1 MGYGVLIM
9 KTSIL
14 NRLLNVLILTW
25 MLTLV
30 LFSNAEPEHHDIVVI
45 VNAHSPL
52 THLSRDE
59 IAQVYTARMSL
70 LADGTRPVAL
80 DLQNNPNI
88 RNHFYANLLHTS
100 SERFDAF
107 WARLLFTGLA
117 TPPKLLSSQDQVV
130 NEVLQ
135 NDHAIGFVT
144 DDHVK
149 SPNIHV
155 LARWPQ

>member
-14 NRLLNVLILTW
+14 NRLLLTFMSSLIL
-25 MLTLV
+25 
-30 LFSNAEPEHHDIVVI
+30 FSSAQPTHHDLVVI

-52 THLSRDE
+52 SHLSRDE
-59 IAQVYTARMSL
+59 IAQIYTARISL

-80 DLQNNPNI
+80 DLQNNPDF
-88 RNHFYANLLHTS
+88 RYQFYADLLHTS
-100 SERFDAF
+100 PERFDAF

-117 TPPKLLSSQDQVV
+117 TPPKRLNQEATVMEQ
-130 NEVLQ
+130 VLQ

-144 DDHVK
+144 DDFAH
-149 SPNIHV
+149 SDRLHI
-155 LARWPQ
+155 LMRWPITH